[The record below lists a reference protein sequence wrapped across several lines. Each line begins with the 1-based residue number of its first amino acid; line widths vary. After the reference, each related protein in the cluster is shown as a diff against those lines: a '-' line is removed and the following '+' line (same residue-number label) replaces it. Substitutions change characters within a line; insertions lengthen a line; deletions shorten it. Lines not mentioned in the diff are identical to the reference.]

1 MVSLNFKVSCWI
13 EFTVWWALVM
23 LVWWQNGHFRMEVG
37 RIRSQCLSAAFLLHF
52 MAGMTSIHQHCIAN
66 YFEQNGRDRKMR
78 MPADRKRGPYPS
90 RQRNYKCCITAYALV
105 PVAKWNCVFS
115 HSFSWCI
122 LLGKTSR
129 SPTLMQRRPKVSF
142 VSIKCVKSLLWCAS
156 QDSFRCTSHLLST
169 TSSGNEYYKLKMLM
183 LCKQK
188 AKMYSY
194 RVCKELSRTRAI
206 WICPLHVWQQRRRR
220 RIT

>member
-1 MVSLNFKVSCWI
+1 MLDWIHSVMGTGNARLVEKMVIFEWKWE
-13 EFTVWWALVM
+13 EFGASVYLLLSYSTSWLEWPPSTSIAL
-23 LVWWQNGHFRMEVG
+23 
-37 RIRSQCLSAAFLLHF
+37 RITSSK
-52 MAGMTSIHQHCIAN
+52 MAGTERWECQQIGKDI
-66 YFEQNGRDRKMR
+66 
-78 MPADRKRGPYPS
+78 PYPS

-194 RVCKELSRTRAI
+194 RVCKKLSRTRAI